1 MYTVEIDRDRP
12 DFRVFVDLLYGHG
25 RNVDTEGN
33 SYPVNSRSWTELYIK
48 DRESNDPAVDIALRE
63 GAPAKL
69 EITSGSS
76 RLEELAALYLC
87 ISCGQSLWQEGAYL
101 PPERISQLRV
111 TYAMELA
118 RADAS
123 VWHQSSDACPYPNG
137 L

>member
-1 MYTVEIDRDRP
+1 MHTVEIDRDRP
-12 DFRVFVDLLYGHG
+12 DFRVLVDLLYGHG

-33 SYPVNSRSWTELYIK
+33 SYPVNSRTWTELYIK
-48 DRESNDPAVDIALRE
+48 NRESNDPAVDIALRE
-63 GAPAKL
+63 GAPATF

-87 ISCGQSLWQEGAYL
+87 IFCGQSLSHEGVYL
-101 PPERISQLRV
+101 PPERISQLRT

-118 RADAS
+118 RAEAS
-123 VWHQSSDACPYPNG
+123 VWHQSSDAYPYPNG